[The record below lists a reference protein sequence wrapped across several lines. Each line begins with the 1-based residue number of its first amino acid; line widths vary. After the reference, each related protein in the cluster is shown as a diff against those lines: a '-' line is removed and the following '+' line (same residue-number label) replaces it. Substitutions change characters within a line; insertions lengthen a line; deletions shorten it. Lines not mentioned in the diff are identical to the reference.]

1 MVNGNLLY
9 RKKRSWR
16 ADELVSRSTLQLLD
30 FDDGS
35 PPEHAWRRKLSS
47 HANRLKEFNVTFRE
61 AIRMVWKMQ
70 LSVIHGNCTCMKL
83 GLRLWSYIR
92 EEASQGRLDNL
103 TIGRKLQLIHSLE
116 RATDPQP
123 HKEYLLVGWGVV
135 AFQEALEE
143 NSSIGR

>member
-1 MVNGNLLY
+1 LLS
-9 RKKRSWR
+9 RRKRSWR
-16 ADELVSRSTLQLLD
+16 ANELVSRSTLQLLD

-61 AIRMVWKMQ
+61 AIRM
-70 LSVIHGNCTCMKL
+70 MKL

-92 EEASQGRLDNL
+92 EEASH
-103 TIGRKLQLIHSLE
+103 GRKAPI
-116 RATDPQP
+116 DPFTRESNRPSASQGVP
-123 HKEYLLVGWGVV
+123 LGVV
-135 AFQEALEE
+135 AFQEALGE